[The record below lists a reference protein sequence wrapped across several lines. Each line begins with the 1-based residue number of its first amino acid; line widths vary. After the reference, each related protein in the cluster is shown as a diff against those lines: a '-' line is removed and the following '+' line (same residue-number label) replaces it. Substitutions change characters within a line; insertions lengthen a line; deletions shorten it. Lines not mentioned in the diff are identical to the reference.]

1 MLRSSYQK
9 GERKLQKSFIKK
21 TGVRLWMAL
30 ALLIA
35 GLAWGTTYAAAP
47 KVKIK
52 VWTMNRHDAEY
63 MTAMVNQFNKQ
74 NKDNIEIVYQ
84 IFTDNYQQTLDLA
97 YATGEAPDVFM
108 DATGVYEKRLPAGDL
123 AALDSYLTPAFK
135 KRFGNG
141 AFLDGINMEKGSV
154 YSLPAIGTTPRL
166 IYNKSIFKRAGI
178 KSPPR
183 TVAEMAR
190 DAKLISTKLSKEGIF
205 GYAQNFK
212 NPTQALSRS
221 VDYIMMR
228 SGGVREG
235 YDFKTGKF
243 DFTGYKPILQAYKEI
258 FSSNGAFPG
267 CESLDI
273 DPLRTQFAAGKIG
286 MYISW
291 THSEPGVY
299 QNQFP
304 TKEAW
309 DMAPL
314 PTIRGVKGSNR
325 INLAGR
331 FWLMNSKTK
340 SSKDAW
346 KVMEFLYS
354 DSLLGGYYERGLG
367 LVMVPSAVKKAKKP
381 ETVQK
386 WPAIQFDKHDK
397 IWPNIPLNVRPEG
410 KDMYQV
416 FAEIIFGATDLDRGI
431 ADLNARYNQAF
442 DKAVSEHKSTRVV
455 YPNFN
460 PAEPGKVFQK

>member
-1 MLRSSYQK
+1 MKEQTKLEEEQK
-9 GERKLQKSFIKK
+9 MLQKKF
-21 TGVRLWMAL
+21 VRIRFVVSMT
-30 ALLIA
+30 ALLLISLAA
-35 GLAWGTTYAAAP
+35 GGGGSLAAAE

-52 VWTMNRHDAEY
+52 VWTMNRHDADY
-63 MTAMVNQFNKQ
+63 MTGMVNQFNKQ
-74 NKDNIEIVYQ
+74 NKDNIEIVYR
-84 IFTDNYQQTLDLA
+84 IYSDNYQQTLDLA
-97 YATGEAPDVFM
+97 YVTGEAPDVFM
-108 DATGVYEKRLPAGDL
+108 DATGVYEKRLPAGEISPL
-123 AALDSYLTPAFK
+123 NSYLTPAFK

-141 AFLDGINMEKGSV
+141 SFLEGINIEKGKI

-166 IYNKSIFKRAGI
+166 IYNKNIFTKAGI
-178 KSPPR
+178 KAPPK
-183 TVAEMAR
+183 TLKEMVK
-190 DAKLISTKLSKEGIF
+190 DAQLISSKLAKDGIYGF
-205 GYAQNFK
+205 AQNLK
-212 NPTQALSRS
+212 SPSSGLSRS

-243 DFTGYKPILQAYKEI
+243 DFSGYKPILQAYKAI
-258 FSSNGAFPG
+258 FTSNAAFPG

-304 TKEAW
+304 TKEEW

-314 PTIRGVKGSNR
+314 PTINGVKGSNR

-340 SSKDAW
+340 NPKGAW
-346 KVMEFLYS
+346 KVMEFLYG
-354 DSLLGGYYERGLG
+354 DQLLAGYHEHGLG
-367 LVMVPSAVKKAKKP
+367 LVMVPSAVKKAIVP
-381 ETVQK
+381 ENIKK

-416 FAEIIFGATDLDRGI
+416 FAEAIFGASDIDKSITDL
-431 ADLNARYNQAF
+431 NNRYNKAF
-442 DKAVSEHKSTRVV
+442 EQGINEHKSTRVV
-455 YPNFN
+455 YPNFDPAN
-460 PAEPGKVFQK
+460 PAKVFK

>member
-1 MLRSSYQK
+1 ML
-9 GERKLQKSFIKK
+9 EKSFAMK
-21 TGVRLWMAL
+21 TRFVILMMVL
-30 ALLIA
+30 LLISLNVI
-35 GLAWGTTYAAAP
+35 GVGTIAAAE

-52 VWTMNRHDAEY
+52 VWTMNRHDADY
-63 MTAMVNQFNKQ
+63 MTEMVNRFNQ
-74 NKDNIEIVYQ
+74 ENKDGIEIDYR
-84 IFTDNYQQTLDLA
+84 IYTDNYQQTLDLA

-108 DATGVYEKRLPAGDL
+108 DATGVYEKRLPAGDI
-123 AALDSYLTPAFK
+123 APLDPFLTSAFK
-135 KRFGNG
+135 KRFGDD
-141 AFLDGINMEKGSV
+141 AFLEGINMEKGKI
-154 YSLPAIGTTPRL
+154 YSLPSIGTTPRL
-166 IYNKSIFKRAGI
+166 IYNKTIFKKAGI
-178 KSPPR
+178 KAPPA
-183 TVAEMAR
+183 TLKEMVE
-190 DAKLISTKLSKEGIF
+190 DAKLISNKLAKEGIY
-205 GYAQNFK
+205 GYAQNLK
-212 NPTQALSRS
+212 SPVQGLSRS
-221 VDYIMMR
+221 IDYILMR

-243 DFTGYKPILQAYKEI
+243 DFTGYKPILQAYREI
-258 FSSNGAFPG
+258 FTSNAAFPG

-273 DPLRTQFAAGKIG
+273 DPLRTQFASGRIG

-304 TKEAW
+304 TQEEW

-314 PTIRGVKGSNR
+314 PTINGVKGSNR

-340 SSKDAW
+340 YRKQAW

-354 DSLLGGYYERGLG
+354 DTLLAGYHERGLG
-367 LVMVPSAVKKAKKP
+367 LVMVPSVLKKAALP
-381 ETVQK
+381 ENIKK

-416 FAEIIFGATDLDRGI
+416 FAEIIFGLSDLDKGI
-431 ADLNARYNQAF
+431 ADLNYRYNKAF
-442 DKAVSEHKSTRVV
+442 EEGIKERKTTRIV
-455 YPNFN
+455 YPDFDPAN
-460 PAEPGKVFQK
+460 PAKVFRK

>member
-1 MLRSSYQK
+1 MF
-9 GERKLQKSFIKK
+9 QKSFRRRNYLIY
-21 TGVRLWMAL
+21 TVLLVILTFVFSSAIWGGVD
-30 ALLIA
+30 
-35 GLAWGTTYAAAP
+35 AAAT

-52 VWTMNRHDAEY
+52 VWTMNRHDADY

-74 NKDNIEIVYQ
+74 NKDNIEITYQ
-84 IFTDNYQQTLDLA
+84 IYTDNYQQTLDLA

-108 DATGVYEKRLPAGDL
+108 DATGVFEKRLPAGDI
-123 AALDSYLTPAFK
+123 APLDSYLTLAFK
-135 KRFGNG
+135 KRFGEG
-141 AFLDGINMEKGSV
+141 AFLEGINMDNGRI

-166 IYNKSIFKRAGI
+166 IYNKGIFKKVGI
-178 KSPPR
+178 NAPPK
-183 TVAEMAR
+183 TVTEMAK
-190 DAKLISTKLSKEGIF
+190 DASLISAKLGKESIY

-243 DFTGYKPILQAYKEI
+243 DFTGYKPILQSYRSI
-258 FSSNGAFPG
+258 FTSNSAFPG

-309 DMAPL
+309 DIAPL
-314 PTIRGVKGSNR
+314 PTINGIKGSNR

-331 FWLMNSKTK
+331 FWLMNGKTK
-340 SSKDAW
+340 YPKEAW
-346 KVMEFLYS
+346 KVMEFLYG
-354 DSLLGGYYERGLG
+354 DSLLTGYYEKGLG
-367 LVMVPSAVKKAKKP
+367 LVMVPAVIRKAKQP
-381 ETVQK
+381 ETVKK
-386 WPAIQFDKHDK
+386 WPAIQFDKNDK

-410 KDMYQV
+410 KDVYEV
-416 FAEIIFGATDLDRGI
+416 FMEIIFGVTDADKGI
-431 ADLNARYNQAF
+431 ADLNARYNQAL
-442 DKAVSEHKSTRVV
+442 DKAISEHRSTRVI
-455 YPNFN
+455 YTNFD
-460 PAEPGKVFQK
+460 PAEPGKIFKK

>member
-1 MLRSSYQK
+1 MF
-9 GERKLQKSFIKK
+9 QKSFRKRSYLIY
-21 TGVRLWMAL
+21 TVLLMTL
-30 ALLIA
+30 ALVFSGA
-35 GLAWGTTYAAAP
+35 NWGGVDAAAT

-52 VWTMNRHDAEY
+52 VWTMNRHDADY

-74 NKDNIEIVYQ
+74 NKDNIEITYQ
-84 IFTDNYQQTLDLA
+84 IYTDNYQQTLDLA

-108 DATGVYEKRLPAGDL
+108 DATGVFEKRLPAGDI
-123 AALDSYLTPAFK
+123 APLDSYLTPAFK
-135 KRFGNG
+135 KRFGEG
-141 AFLDGINMEKGSV
+141 AFFDGINMDNGRI

-166 IYNKSIFKRAGI
+166 IYNKGIFKKVGI
-178 KSPPR
+178 KAPPK
-183 TVAEMAR
+183 TVTEMAK
-190 DAKLISTKLSKEGIF
+190 DASLISAKLGKEGIY

-243 DFTGYKPILQAYKEI
+243 DFAGYKPILQSYRSI
-258 FSSNGAFPG
+258 FTSNSAFPG

-309 DMAPL
+309 DIAPL
-314 PTIRGVKGSNR
+314 PTVNGIKGSNR

-340 SSKDAW
+340 YPKEAW
-346 KVMEFLYS
+346 KVMEFLYG
-354 DSLLGGYYERGLG
+354 DSLLTGYYEKGLG
-367 LVMVPSAVKKAKKP
+367 LVMVPAVIRKAKQP
-381 ETVQK
+381 ETVKK
-386 WPAIQFDKHDK
+386 WPAIQFDKNDK

-410 KDMYQV
+410 KDMYEV
-416 FAEIIFGATDLDRGI
+416 FMEIIFGVTDADKGI

-442 DKAVSEHKSTRVV
+442 DKAISEHRSTRVI
-455 YPNFN
+455 YSNFD
-460 PAEPGKVFQK
+460 PAEPGKIFKK